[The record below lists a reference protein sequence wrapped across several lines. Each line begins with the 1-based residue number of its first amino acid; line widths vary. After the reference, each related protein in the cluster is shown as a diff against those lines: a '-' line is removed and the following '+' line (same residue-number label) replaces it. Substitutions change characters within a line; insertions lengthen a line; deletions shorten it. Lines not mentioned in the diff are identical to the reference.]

1 MLILE
6 RERLGTVYRPLTGI
20 SRLLRSGLAR
30 ANEVRDCEKA
40 RKASAKAVWW
50 PSRWRRE
57 VELAETRIER
67 DIAEEELS
75 FYQP

>member
-1 MLILE
+1 M
-6 RERLGTVYRPLTGI
+6 
-20 SRLLRSGLAR
+20 AR
-30 ANEVRDCEKA
+30 ANEVRDCETA

-67 DIAEEELS
+67 DIAEVELS